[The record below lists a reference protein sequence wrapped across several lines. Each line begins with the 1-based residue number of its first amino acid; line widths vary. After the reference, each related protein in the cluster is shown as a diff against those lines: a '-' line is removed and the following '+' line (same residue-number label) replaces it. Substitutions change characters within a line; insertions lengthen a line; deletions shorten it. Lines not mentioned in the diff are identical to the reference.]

1 MADTPTA
8 RTMMLSG
15 NELSYLDAGEG
26 PALLFVHGIMG
37 SHRGWAQLVAELS
50 SQWRVIAPD
59 LFGHGSSAKP
69 LGDYSLG
76 AHAATLRD
84 LLDALDIESAIVV
97 GHSLGG
103 GVAMQFEYLFPERVS
118 RLVLVD
124 SGGLGREVSLL
135 LRAATLPGAELVLP
149 VLAAPVLG
157 KGVEWAGRKVG
168 AVTGLIGVRPR
179 ADTAEGWHGIQS
191 LADHDTRRA
200 FLATA
205 RSVIDAGGQTVSA
218 RSRLHRL
225 DRIPVLIIWGGKDPI
240 IPVSHA
246 HDTHRAIPGS
256 RLEVFDAAGHFPHL
270 DDPDRFVTT
279 LREFNASPWPPS

>member
-1 MADTPTA
+1 MVVNEPEP
-8 RTMMLSG
+8 RSVMLG
-15 NELSYLDAGEG
+15 GYELSYLDVGDG

-37 SHRGWAQLVAELS
+37 SHRGWARLVTELS

-59 LFGHGSSAKP
+59 LFGHGLSAKP

-84 LLDALDIESAIVV
+84 LLDELDIDSAIVV

-103 GVAMQFEYLFPERVS
+103 GVAMQFEYLFPGRIS
-118 RLVLVD
+118 RLILVD

-149 VLAAPVLG
+149 VLASPLLG
-157 KGVEWAGRKVG
+157 RGVDAAGRAVG
-168 AVTGLIGVRPR
+168 TAAKFLGAHLR

-191 LADHDTRRA
+191 LADHDTRQA

-205 RSVIDAGGQTVSA
+205 RSVINSGGQTVSA
-218 RSRLHRL
+218 KNRLYRL
-225 DRIPVLIIWGGKDPI
+225 QRIPVLIIWGSKDPI
-240 IPVSHA
+240 IPVSHG
-246 HDTHRAIPGS
+246 HDAQDAIPGS
-256 RLEVFDAAGHFPHL
+256 RLEIFDNAGHFPHL
-270 DDPDRFVTT
+270 DDPNRFVTL
-279 LREFNASPWPPS
+279 LRDFNKTG